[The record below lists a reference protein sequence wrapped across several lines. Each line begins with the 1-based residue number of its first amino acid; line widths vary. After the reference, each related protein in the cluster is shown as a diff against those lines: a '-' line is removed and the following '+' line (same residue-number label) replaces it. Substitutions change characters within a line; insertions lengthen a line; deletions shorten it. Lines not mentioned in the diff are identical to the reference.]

1 MSLRQ
6 GHDLSFLLP
15 VAENE
20 ATRAG
25 ARVGALNCD
34 VNLRMEP
41 RMAGS
46 RRLLQGTAGS
56 RCSRALRPTLSRR
69 KQILLY
75 MSNHSSWQAVR
86 STRRGW
92 CLVNRQL
99 KAHTSGPGSR
109 IVWRR
114 RLDFSA
120 QKRSHWGACGNR
132 TSHSRKLCI
141 RAGPERVSGALP
153 GTQRTMGPT
162 GRPRD

>member
-1 MSLRQ
+1 MGLLEVSLRQ

-34 VNLRMEP
+34 VNLRMGP

-46 RRLLQGTAGS
+46 GRLLQGTAGC
-56 RCSRALRPTLSRR
+56 RRSRALRPTLFRG

-75 MSNHSSWQAVR
+75 MSSHSSRQAVR

-92 CLVNRQL
+92 CLVHWQL

-109 IVWRR
+109 

-120 QKRSHWGACGNR
+120 QNTSHWGACGNR
-132 TSHSRKLCI
+132 TSHPRKLCI

-153 GTQRTMGPT
+153 GT
-162 GRPRD
+162 